1 MVKEELYING
11 ECVELL
17 ESLNPNLTF
26 NIADIANPDQRKADF
41 SKTITLPASKKINKI
56 FEHIFDVN
64 IDLQTFNPNL
74 RTDVT
79 YLVNGEVQLDGYLQI
94 KSVNNK
100 DGLITYSCVIIGRIG
115 NFFTALQEQELTD
128 LDLSSLNHT
137 YTKANQVATWNLP
150 LTTDYCYPMINY
162 DINYG
167 GLAFTETW
175 EVEDFNPAVKAKK
188 YLDEI
193 FSSIGYSYTSTF
205 LTSDYFNTLIVPFS
219 SKEFK
224 LTESTINNR
233 VFSAFNSKV
242 AQTTTAFTTETS
254 GSLVGM
260 GTTNYDTNQI
270 VPQTESYDAGNVYNN
285 FMGVYTV
292 NGTGRYNINAMLKL
306 QGLFTAPSATP
317 TAGSNYFSICGFH
330 GYVSLNRYTSGG
342 VFINTLDS
350 QNFVISPGSDAVAPG
365 ATVTTTNTPVNTA
378 DPTTTQ
384 NNYFTGSLRSP
395 GYIEVDGYS
404 NSSPPNKYF
413 ISANNVR
420 LNHGEKLKL
429 ELLFTCRS
437 TDAYGTIIPFYQSN
451 VFWRDSANNTY
462 DAATN
467 SFKLKISDSYFNN
480 EVVNSGYAESDNIDM
495 NSVIPAKV
503 KQKDFVKSIIKMF
516 NLYIQPDPADEKNLL
531 IEPRDDFYNNEV
543 TDWSAKLD
551 KSQAVESKPMG
562 ALNYKDYLYSYKQD
576 NDYYNELYYNTWDEV
591 YGQADFS
598 INNDFLKTQHKTE
611 LIFSPTPSVGQLWY
625 DRVIPTIIKY
635 DDKDGIQRTE
645 ANIRILQWAGLKD
658 TDQNWLH
665 NDSSGSTFKT
675 QYPYA
680 GMYDDPYSPGEDL
693 GFNLTNEI
701 YWANA
706 FNNVITFNNTN
717 LYNKF
722 YKKFIEEITDPNS
735 KIVNAYFYLT
745 PSDIANLSFKKQYY
759 FEGQY
764 FRLNKVEN
772 YNPSNPLT
780 KCEFLKIKEATV
792 FSRST
797 VASHGGINLKLDG
810 QKVPTFGNGNG
821 TATNGN
827 STGNQSVN
835 AIGTNNYI
843 SGTVQGATIRGS
855 NNTVQSGATNID
867 IKGDG
872 NTVSS
877 GVKNVQLINS
887 NNQTVTQSNVV
898 YVNDEIQGAG
908 SFETVSADF
917 TPSENVRTYLV
928 DTQGGSVDAVFEA
941 TYETA
946 NGLPHIGKIWTFK
959 KLHSTNQVVI
969 DASQI
974 NATID
979 GNTTHTLTN
988 NGDSVTMMWDG
999 QQFNII

>member
-11 ECVELL
+11 ENVELL
-17 ESLNPNLTF
+17 DSLNPNLTF
-26 NIADIANPDQRKADF
+26 NIADIAKPDQRKADF

-100 DGLITYSCVIIGRIG
+100 DGLISYSCVIIGRIG
-115 NFFTALQEQELTD
+115 NFFTELQDQELTD

-167 GLAFTETW
+167 GLAFTEAW
-175 EVEDFNPAVKAKK
+175 DVEEFNPAIKVKK

-224 LTESTINNR
+224 LTEATILNKI
-233 VFSAFNSKV
+233 FSAYNPKF
-242 AQTTTAFTTETS
+242 TAT
-254 GSLVGM
+254 
-260 GTTNYDTNQI
+260 GTTSSSTFSGQYDNNNVFQSDI
-270 VPQTESYDAGNVYNN
+270 LINQTESYDAGNVYNN
-285 FMGVYTV
+285 S
-292 NGTGRYNINAMLKL
+292 TGIFTAGSNANYDINAMIKV
-306 QGLFTAPSATP
+306 QGLFTAPTGSP
-317 TAGSNYFSICGFH
+317 TAGSTYTPISSIFGF
-330 GYVSLNRYTSGG
+330 VRLNKYNSSG
-342 VFINTLDS
+342 VFISTLDE
-350 QNFVISPGSDAVAPG
+350 QNFGVYGGSTGVAP
-365 ATVTTTNTPVNTA
+365 ASTITTPASPTVPSE
-378 DPTTTQ
+378 
-384 NNYFTGSLRSP
+384 NYFLASLINPAYVRVEGFNDSA
-395 GYIEVDGYS
+395 IC
-404 NSSPPNKYF
+404 NKFYV
-413 ISANNVR
+413 SANNVF
-420 LNHGEKLKL
+420 LNSGEKVKL
-429 ELLFTCRS
+429 EVVYECRCQDNTYVS
-437 TDAYGTIIPFYQSN
+437 SN
-451 VFWRDSANNTY
+451 SPNAFWIDSGNNTY
-462 DAATN
+462 PAVTN
-467 SFKLKISDSYFNN
+467 SFTLKVLDSYFNN
-480 EVVNSGYAESDNIDM
+480 EVVNNGYAEGDTIDM
-495 NSVIPAKV
+495 SSAIPSKI
-503 KQKDFVKSIIKMF
+503 KQRDFIKSLIKMF

-531 IEPRDDFYNNEV
+531 IEPRDDFYSNEV

-562 ALNYKDYLYSYKQD
+562 ALNYKEYLYTYKQD
-576 NDYYNELYYNTWDEV
+576 SDYYNNLYYNTWDEV
-591 YGQADFS
+591 YGQADFT
-598 INNDFLKTQHKTE
+598 INNDFIKTEHKTE

-625 DRVIPTIIKY
+625 DRVIPTIIKF

-645 ANIRILQWAGLKD
+645 ANIRILQWGGLKN
-658 TDQNWLH
+658 TDQQWLH
-665 NDSSGSTFKT
+665 NDSSGSTFKSV
-675 QYPYA
+675 YPYA
-680 GMYDDPYSPGEDL
+680 GMYDDPYNPSEDL
-693 GFNLTNEI
+693 GFNLTNEV

-717 LYNKF
+717 LYNKY

-797 VASHGGINLKLDG
+797 VASHGGVNLKLDG
-810 QKVPTFGNGNG
+810 EKVPTFGNGNG

-843 SGTVQGATIRGS
+843 SGTVQGATVRGS
-855 NNTVQSGATNID
+855 NNTIYSGVNNVVIQ
-867 IKGDG
+867 GDG
-872 NTVSS
+872 NKVQS

-887 NNQTVTQSNVV
+887 NNQTVTQSNVL
-898 YVNDEIQGAG
+898 YINDEIQGDG

-917 TPSENVRTYLV
+917 LPSENVRTYLV

-941 TYETA
+941 AYETF
-946 NGLPHIGKIWTFK
+946 NSLPHVGKIWTFK

-979 GNTTHTLTN
+979 GNTTHTLTS

-999 QQFNII
+999 NQFNII